1 MSFANIGMPGL
12 SASSGNDIYNVD
24 VGGVE
29 DGKEK
34 MAEPLLQ
41 SSDANIDTCARP
53 PELVLSG
60 TVRAAAAV
68 FGGNSKTTTT
78 TGSGSVSVSSMSRAP
93 PADAFGG
100 TSAVTS
106 SAKYHPPQPVLQLSS
121 YHDEEQQIDS
131 SEASSNENSHH
142 HQETDLMQYTT
153 QHSDLDSA
161 LLTERNT
168 EISYVHKSMSQISEI
183 QRDLATLVDG
193 QQEDIDAVEDHAE
206 QTAHYAERGRR
217 ELEKAYHSWQQMN
230 AKRRLAVK
238 VMGAIVLLWIIAHHI
253 HHARKEASGG
263 GEGEEGGHDGGAWRR

>member
-1 MSFANIGMPGL
+1 MSFANIGMSGP
-12 SASSGNDIYNVD
+12 SASDIYNVD

-29 DGKEK
+29 NGKEK

-41 SSDANIDTCARP
+41 SSDADIDTCARP
-53 PELVLSG
+53 PEAVVSG
-60 TVRAAAAV
+60 AVRAAVAV
-68 FGGNSKTTTT
+68 FGGNNDTTTI
-78 TGSGSVSVSSMSRAP
+78 TGSGGSSNTSRMP
-93 PADAFGG
+93 PADAFSG
-100 TSAVTS
+100 TSAGTS
-106 SAKYHPPQPVLQLSS
+106 SAKYHPPQPVLQLSN
-121 YHDEEQQIDS
+121 YDDEEQQIDFA
-131 SEASSNENSHH
+131 ASSNENSHH
-142 HQETDLMQYTT
+142 HQESDLMQYTT

-217 ELEKAYHSWQQMN
+217 ELEKAYHIWQLMN

-238 VMGAIVLLWIIAHHI
+238 VMGAIVLLWIMAHHI
-253 HHARKEASGG
+253 YHTRKEASGG
-263 GEGEEGGHDGGAWRR
+263 GEGEEGGHDGGAWRW

>member
-1 MSFANIGMPGL
+1 MSFANIGMPGP
-12 SASSGNDIYNVD
+12 SAASGNGIYNVD

-41 SSDANIDTCARP
+41 SSDADVDPCVRP
-53 PELVLSG
+53 PEAVVSG
-60 TVRAAAAV
+60 AVRAAVAV
-68 FGGNSKTTTT
+68 FGGNNNTTTT
-78 TGSGSVSVSSMSRAP
+78 TGGGGSSTSRMP
-93 PADAFGG
+93 PADALGS
-100 TSAVTS
+100 TSAGTS
-106 SAKYHPPQPVLQLSS
+106 SAKYHPPQPVLQLSN
-121 YHDEEQQIDS
+121 YDDEEQRIDF
-131 SEASSNENSHH
+131 AGSSNENSHH
-142 HQETDLMQYTT
+142 HQESDLMQYTT
-153 QHSDLDSA
+153 QHSNLDSA

-217 ELEKAYHSWQQMN
+217 ELEKAYHIWQQTN

-238 VMGAIVLLWIIAHHI
+238 VIGAIVLLWIVAHHI
-253 HHARKEASGG
+253 NHARKEANGG
-263 GEGEEGGHDGGAWRR
+263 GEGEEGGHDKGAWML